1 MSGLSAQTMKQN
13 AFVTLRLV
21 IAALVFVAAW
31 IASGT
36 QGCEAGGSE
45 KMLDF
50 SLKDVNGE
58 MVSLNDF
65 QGKRMLINFWATW
78 CVPCV
83 TEMTILQEI
92 YDQWIEKGLV
102 VISINMGESESKVRG
117 FVQRH
122 GLSFPVLLDPNTQVF
137 IKHEIRELPTTLLV
151 DKDKTIIA
159 KKVGL
164 FLSKESLETELLRP
178 AFGKGT
184 P

>member
-1 MSGLSAQTMKQN
+1 MIATWLLISAWT
-13 AFVTLRLV
+13 
-21 IAALVFVAAW
+21 AAEPEGRAVDDLGK
-31 IASGT
+31 I
-36 QGCEAGGSE
+36 
-45 KMLDF
+45 LDF

-78 CVPCV
+78 CVPCL
-83 TEMTILQEI
+83 TEMPILQEI
-92 YDQWIEKGLV
+92 HNQWIEKGLV

>member
-1 MSGLSAQTMKQN
+1 MKRNKHKAFRVMIATWLFISAWM
-13 AFVTLRLV
+13 
-21 IAALVFVAAW
+21 AAEPESRAVDDLGK
-31 IASGT
+31 I
-36 QGCEAGGSE
+36 
-45 KMLDF
+45 LDF
-50 SLKDVNGE
+50 SLKDVKGE
-58 MVSLNDF
+58 TVSLNDF

-137 IKHEIRELPTTLLV
+137 IRNEIRELPTTLLV